1 MGKLKVKS
9 SFKSL
14 QEAIASLKPIGPLCI
29 QEAKTQSFGEV
40 DLYSSFNYVYY
51 TPSTSSASSSLG
63 LSKLL
68 PPQPRLEEDFLSSA
82 PTTSTM
88 SSFTLSAEPHEE
100 YPNDLPKGPISSAR
114 FFFSP
119 RTTKSIMEE
128 AKAETDVLKISPFGD
143 PWPEIGAMAGVEKAS
158 FHEESVA
165 LAMASDDPYH
175 DFRASM
181 EEMVEAYQLRE
192 WPSLQELLHCY
203 LRLNEKKNHKII
215 VMAFVDLLMHLVS
228 QDKQGFSACCPCL
241 PEHD

>member
-9 SFKSL
+9 SFKSP

-29 QEAKTQSFGEV
+29 QEGKTQSLREV
-40 DLYSSFNYVYY
+40 DLYSSFNYGYY
-51 TPSTSSASSSLG
+51 TPSTSSSSSSFG

-68 PPQPRLEEDFLSSA
+68 PPKSHLEEDFLSSA

-88 SSFTLSAEPHEE
+88 SSFSLSAEPEE
-100 YPNDLPKGPISSAR
+100 YPNDLPKGPLSSAR

-119 RTTKSIMEE
+119 CTTKSIMEE
-128 AKAETDVLKISPFGD
+128 AKAETEVLKISSFGK
-143 PWPEIGAMAGVEKAS
+143 PWPEMGVEKAS
-158 FHEESVA
+158 FHGESVA

-192 WPSLQELLHCY
+192 WASLQQLLHCY

-228 QDKQGFSACCPCL
+228 QDKQAISACFPCL
-241 PEHD
+241 PRHDC